1 MATNTYMLEYDAFI
15 RSIKQNKN
23 VSHAVLL
30 GAGASISSQ
39 IQSAA
44 DCIWEW
50 KRDIYSSN
58 NPNTTLIVSN
68 FRSEA
73 VRRSIQAWLD
83 AQGEYPL
90 MGSSD
95 EYSFLCG
102 KSLPY

>member
-1 MATNTYMLEYDAFI
+1 MLEYDAFI

-68 FRSEA
+68 FSLKPF
-73 VRRSIQAWLD
+73 VGVSKHGLMRRENIL
-83 AQGEYPL
+83 
-90 MGSSD
+90 
-95 EYSFLCG
+95 
-102 KSLPY
+102 